1 MISSSGRISKTSTIF
16 LKHTVC
22 AGAPGK
28 VNKISYS
35 LLCSLNVDRLNSNPM
50 KIHLYKSICLIYNQ
64 LIDIYKCIKISSG
77 FETTN
82 IIFKSDIK

>member
-22 AGAPGK
+22 AGAPRT
-28 VNKISYS
+28 VNKILYS
-35 LLCSLNVDRLNSNPM
+35 LVYSNVDRLNSNPM
-50 KIHLYKSICLIYNQ
+50 KIHLLIYNQ

>member
-22 AGAPGK
+22 AGAPRT
-28 VNKISYS
+28 VNKILYS
-35 LLCSLNVDRLNSNPM
+35 LFYSNVDRLNSNPM

-82 IIFKSDIK
+82 IISKSEIK

>member
-22 AGAPGK
+22 AGAPRT
-28 VNKISYS
+28 VNKILYS
-35 LLCSLNVDRLNSNPM
+35 LFYSNVDRLNSNPM
-50 KIHLYKSICLIYNQ
+50 KIHLYKSIC